1 MGHPTNG
8 GFYDAIQYAYMNHY
22 PLALSAEHIW
32 LKITQG
38 IALHI
43 LKNAEALK
51 SVFVNFEGKKTLIC
65 VRNEFTKGNPMNDWR
80 GVFAEFNDKIAEYIG
95 KDNQAKLV

>member
-1 MGHPTNG
+1 M
-8 GFYDAIQYAYMNHY
+8 QHY

-43 LKNAEALK
+43 LDNAEALR
-51 SVFVNFEGKKTLIC
+51 SVFVGFEGKKTLECSRDGFI
-65 VRNEFTKGNPMNDWR
+65 KGDPMNDWR
-80 GVFAEFNDKIAEYIG
+80 GVFAEFNDKIADYIG
-95 KDNQAKLV
+95 KENQAKLVQKFTTTTPDNFAV